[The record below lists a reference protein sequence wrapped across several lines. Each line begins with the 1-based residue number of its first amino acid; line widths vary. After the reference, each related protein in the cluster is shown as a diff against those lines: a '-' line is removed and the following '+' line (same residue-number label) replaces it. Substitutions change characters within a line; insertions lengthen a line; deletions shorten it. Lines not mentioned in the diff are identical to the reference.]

1 MTSPVRH
8 EASDVSFSSVM
19 GFGAGLVA
27 SALVISALVWALF
40 GFFSARAARR
50 GSTVDRLTQP
60 QGLPLP
66 PQPRL
71 QTDPRGDLLA
81 FREAEDRTLA
91 TYGWVDRNAGIV
103 RIPIEQA
110 MKLTVDRGL
119 PARAP
124 KEPAQ
129 R

>member
-1 MTSPVRH
+1 MIMTSHTRH
-8 EASDVSFSSVM
+8 EASDVDFSSVM
-19 GFGAGLVA
+19 GFGAGLAA
-27 SALVISALVWALF
+27 SALVVSLIVWALF
-40 GFFSARAARR
+40 LYFAGQAARH

-60 QGLPLP
+60 QGLTLP

-81 FREAEDRTLA
+81 LREAEDRTLT
-91 TYGWVDRNAGIV
+91 TYGWVDRNAGVV

-110 MKLTVDRGL
+110 MRLIVDRGL
-119 PARAP
+119 PSRAAR
-124 KEPAQ
+124 

>member
-1 MTSPVRH
+1 MTSHVHH
-8 EASDVSFSSVM
+8 EASDVSFSRVM

-27 SALVISALVWALF
+27 SALVVSVLVWVLF
-40 GFFSARAARR
+40 LYLSDQAVRR

-81 FREAEDRTLA
+81 LREAEDRTLT
-91 TYGWVDRNAGIV
+91 TYGWVNRNAGIV
-103 RIPIEQA
+103 RIPIERA
-110 MKLTVDRGL
+110 MTLTVERGL
-119 PARAP
+119 PARAT
-124 KEPAQ
+124 E

>member
-1 MTSPVRH
+1 MTSHVRH
-8 EASDVSFSSVM
+8 EASDVSLSSVL
-19 GFGAGLVA
+19 GFGAGLVV
-27 SALVISALVWALF
+27 SALVVSVLVWVLF
-40 GFFSARAARR
+40 LYFSAQAVDH
-50 GSTVDRLTQP
+50 GSTVGRLTQP
-60 QGLPLP
+60 QGLPVP

-81 FREAEDRTLA
+81 LREAEDRTLT
-91 TYGWVDRNAGIV
+91 TYGWVNRNAGIV

-119 PARAP
+119 PTRETAR
-124 KEPAQ
+124 